1 MPFGYV
7 FKRTLKMIGNSKA
20 FGECIW
26 YDATTSPFWDSLI
39 LVGQRSSFYH
49 HLSVTSV
56 HLMGPAILQIL
67 SHPTQKTGPARCQNQ
82 SVKSKKNDGIQP
94 LSSLASKYVKTIA
107 VKMEVYC
114 NLLNRWEPV
123 TYLWLFDLSYFKWA
137 NFKTNIRLLSVSI
150 FYLRRD
156 TDVLSFPLLM
166 SASFVLIVFEFYIH
180 EPNMMS
186 YKCGLFVAW
195 NDRSDRFGDF
205 RC

>member
-1 MPFGYV
+1 MYLVWCNNISVLWLSNFLLAKGP
-7 FKRTLKMIGNSKA
+7 RSTITCRWHP
-20 FGECIW
+20 CIW
-26 YDATTSPFWDSLI
+26 WVLLFFKYFHTKHRRQAQHGAKIRALNRRKMTVSN
-39 LVGQRSSFYH
+39 H
-49 HLSVTSV
+49 
-56 HLMGPAILQIL
+56 
-67 SHPTQKTGPARCQNQ
+67 
-82 SVKSKKNDGIQP
+82 
-94 LSSLASKYVKTIA
+94 LASKYVKTIA